1 MENLIYTISY
11 VLSTI
16 FQLYV
21 ISKFMIMFLD
31 RGKTNKW
38 ITCCTYI
45 LQFAVGAIQYK
56 VAPNIIVN
64 IGVGLI
70 TIFIISL
77 CYGGTI
83 LNKVISVML
92 IYLCLF
98 GAELIGTG
106 MLEITGTRISMDG
119 QNGDA
124 LSCIVVAIML
134 WIIYE
139 IIRMFKV
146 SDTQFK
152 MPKIFSGIIILLSVA
167 AITLEMV
174 IFLYG
179 NVPELVKIVS
189 VMCMLVILF
198 LIIFMYDILN
208 DYYNEKI
215 RLELLEKEKNYYLN
229 QAELATEHVN
239 EIRKFKHDIKNHLLA
254 LDAIIQNDR
263 KGAKEYITELEDRVS
278 SEELYSESGNVAVDS
293 VINYKLSNAT
303 NKNIKVSSKIVIPE
317 QFSIDTK
324 DIITIIGNLLDNAIE
339 AADKTDGRKYV
350 NIHMEL
356 KMGNLFIEVSNSY
369 NGKIKQEDGK
379 FITDKT
385 DKKIHG
391 IGITN
396 IKDTLKKYESN
407 IDFSYTEKDFC
418 VKVIMCKK

>member
-254 LDAIIQNDR
+254 LDAIMQNDR

-293 VINYKLSNAT
+293 VINYKLSHAT
-303 NKNIKVSSKIVIPE
+303 NKNIK
-317 QFSIDTK
+317 
-324 DIITIIGNLLDNAIE
+324 
-339 AADKTDGRKYV
+339 KYQV
-350 NIHMEL
+350 RL
-356 KMGNLFIEVSNSY
+356 
-369 NGKIKQEDGK
+369 
-379 FITDKT
+379 
-385 DKKIHG
+385 
-391 IGITN
+391 
-396 IKDTLKKYESN
+396 
-407 IDFSYTEKDFC
+407 
-418 VKVIMCKK
+418 